1 MKRIGSLWLLVALS
15 ACATLGQR
23 SDRERT
29 STQLWTDAHA
39 ALEALQFGRADTLF
53 TRLSREFPELDAGRE
68 SLFFVG
74 AIRVDPRN
82 PGWDPAR
89 ADTTLSAYIAMDT
102 AHAGRIGRRPEAE
115 TLLEIARQLNLPPDE
130 RVPQLQPETR
140 VVTRPAPRVAPA
152 GQVTALSAEVARLR
166 EQLAARDQ
174 TIRRQ
179 EEELERIR
187 RTLAAPG
194 R

>member
-1 MKRIGSLWLLVALS
+1 MKRIGSLCILVALS
-15 ACATLGQR
+15 ACATLGQG

-29 STQLWTDAHA
+29 RTQLWADAHD
-39 ALEALQFGRADTLF
+39 ALQALQFGRADTLF
-53 TRLSREFPELDAGRE
+53 TRLSREFADTETGRE

-89 ADTTLSAYIAMDT
+89 ADTTLSAYLALES
-102 AHAGRIGRRPEAE
+102 AAAAQIGRRPEAE
-115 TLLEIARQLNLPPDE
+115 TLLEIARQLNLPPQE

-140 VVTRPAPRVAPA
+140 FVTRAPRVAPA
-152 GQVTALSAEVARLR
+152 GQVTALNAEVARLR
-166 EQLAARDQ
+166 DQVAARDA